1 MKWLADEN
9 FPFPAFRRLELEG
22 FDIKHIGIE
31 NPSTEDHSIIET
43 ALAQNRVI
51 LTFDSDFGELVFRFG
66 LAPPGVIYFRLT
78 SYGLTDPAALLIRL
92 LEEGYSFKNY
102 FTVIGLNTIRQRS
115 IAIG

>member
-43 ALAQNRVI
+43 ALAQNRII
-51 LTFDSDFGELVFRFG
+51 LTFDSDFGELVFG